1 MCSCSGSFAAGP
13 LCLPLETTT
22 IHLQLSIRRYLSTTS
37 RGRVRFLRC
46 PPRSGGVMR
55 ISQVTGPRTSEV
67 VEAGDPRPGDHQV
80 LVEVVASGVCTSD
93 LNVWRTG
100 GTGGRASAGPVR
112 LGHEIVG
119 RVAAAGRH
127 ARGWSEG
134 ELVTGLGGQGF
145 ASLAVMDADSILPVP
160 GHIDP
165 ALALREP
172 VADLEEA
179 LGRTRMAAGDRVAVV
194 GLGFMGL
201 GLVQL
206 VRDRAP
212 GLLIGVDPV
221 PAARA
226 RDHRA
231 DIVLEATGVTPGLAT
246 AASLV
251 RPFGT
256 LCVVG
261 YHHAGDAM
269 MDMDLWYKAVTI
281 VNGFCPDRPRLMR
294 AMRDALDLIAR
305 HRFSYAPL
313 VTHRFGLDEVD
324 RAYELMDA
332 RAEGFV
338 KAVLIP

>member
-1 MCSCSGSFAAGP
+1 
-13 LCLPLETTT
+13 
-22 IHLQLSIRRYLSTTS
+22 
-37 RGRVRFLRC
+37 
-46 PPRSGGVMR
+46 MR
-55 ISQVTGPRTSEV
+55 ISQVTSPRTSEV
-67 VEAGDPRPGDHQV
+67 VHVNEPRPADHQV

-100 GTGGRASAGPVR
+100 GVGGQAFAEPVR

-119 RVAAAGRH
+119 RVVAAGRH
-127 ARGWSEG
+127 ARGWSAG

-145 ASLAVMDADSILPVP
+145 ASLALFDADAVLPVP
-160 GHIDP
+160 EHIDP
-165 ALALREP
+165 VLAIGEP

-221 PAARA
+221 PAARQRAVELGADLVFAPDELPEEYGGGEGAPPIARA

-261 YHHAGDAM
+261 YHHAGDAK
-269 MDMDLWYKAVTI
+269 MDIDLWYKAVTI
-281 VNGFCPDRPRLMR
+281 VNGFCPDRSRLMR
-294 AMRDALDLIAR
+294 AMREALDLIAR

-324 RAYELMDA
+324 RAYEQMDA

-338 KAVLIP
+338 KAVLVP

>member
-1 MCSCSGSFAAGP
+1 
-13 LCLPLETTT
+13 
-22 IHLQLSIRRYLSTTS
+22 
-37 RGRVRFLRC
+37 
-46 PPRSGGVMR
+46 MR
-55 ISQVTGPRTSEV
+55 ISQVIRPRTSEV
-67 VEAGDPRPGDHQV
+67 VHVDDPQPADHQV
-80 LVEVVASGVCTSD
+80 LVKVVASGVCTSD

-100 GTGGRASAGPVR
+100 GTGRQASTEPVS

-119 RVAAAGRH
+119 EVVAAGRH
-127 ARGWSEG
+127 ARGWSAG

-145 ASLAVMDADSILPVP
+145 ASLAVLDADAVLPVP
-160 GHIDP
+160 QHIDP
-165 ALALREP
+165 ALALGEP

-179 LGRTRMAAGDRVAVV
+179 LGRTGMAAGARVAVV

-221 PAARA
+221 PAARQRALELGADLVFAPDELPEEYGGEGAAPVARA
-226 RDHRA
+226 RDQRA
-231 DIVLEATGVTPGLAT
+231 DIVLEATGVTSGLTT
-246 AASLV
+246 AAALA

-261 YHHAGDAM
+261 YHDAGDAK

-281 VNGFCPDRPRLMR
+281 VNGFCPERPRLMR

-332 RAEGFV
+332 RADGFV